1 MRGRRG
7 HSRYGPGVREWRRST
22 PRQFFGGSV
31 AFPHVQSV
39 CSPCRQSSKGLP
51 PSCRRRLFAKER
63 AQLLG
68 RPQPVFTPLPHG
80 EREICAHRRL
90 ASADFLRTNG
100 STLKELHPMQRPY
113 LPRSAG
119 QFQAQQG
126 CRKTERRYVVAEART
141 SLCPL
146 HRGQPAH
153 AGRPEFFPDDN
164 GDGKSDI
171 PLLNASTGM
180 LREYQIRC
188 MGLPSPGRCGDVGDG
203 GLGRG
208 GVSDCQ
214 HCYSGYCCR
223 IIRRKQRPPAPAFP
237 RQETGQRV

>member
-1 MRGRRG
+1 
-7 HSRYGPGVREWRRST
+7 
-22 PRQFFGGSV
+22 
-31 AFPHVQSV
+31 
-39 CSPCRQSSKGLP
+39 LP
-51 PSCRRRLFAKER
+51 
-63 AQLLG
+63 
-68 RPQPVFTPLPHG
+68 
-80 EREICAHRRL
+80 
-90 ASADFLRTNG
+90 TNG
-100 STLKELHPMQRPY
+100 SNLKELHPMQRPY